1 MDRLLYYI
9 LGEVYKE
16 KEEEERMENKI
27 EPLSICI
34 LEEERQYIER
44 TVTGRINDAR
54 FFIMLGVPRKTL
66 LEKGFSQELLAMAY
80 SHYSEE
86 RVEQALIRRITKL
99 IKDNKGSKEDILRKG
114 YSEEEYEKAKQ
125 KVEAEANE

>member
-1 MDRLLYYI
+1 
-9 LGEVYKE
+9 
-16 KEEEERMENKI
+16 MENKI

-34 LEEERQYIER
+34 PEEERQYVER

-66 LEKGFSQELLAMAY
+66 LEKGFSQELLEMAY

-86 RVEQALIRRITKL
+86 RVEQALLRRITKL